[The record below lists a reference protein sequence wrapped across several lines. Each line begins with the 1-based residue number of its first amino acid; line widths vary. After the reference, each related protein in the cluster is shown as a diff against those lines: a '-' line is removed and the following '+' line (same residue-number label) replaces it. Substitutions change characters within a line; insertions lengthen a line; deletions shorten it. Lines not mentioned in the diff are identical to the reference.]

1 MPIIDITGHSDY
13 DKCNILSIMYFPNQE
28 LKRKQFHL
36 LNQMKG
42 FLNNSVTEYVVSKS
56 NLDLLLESPSYNDF
70 KKITSDAVKKG
81 VIAGDLIACIYLMQL
96 FEIPEPSFNKA
107 IFIMKEFALKHD
119 VQYGDST
126 RLPRS
131 EQTIRNYWDDF
142 APVAHL
148 WGAFRINQ
156 SYQLSDANNV
166 FEDENFKTFLQVAA
180 GFLQFG
186 KEFIPFRAKDKLPL
200 LGNDVWALPK
210 TITPRKLVN
219 GQFPDLMVE
228 FLKKYKAPITIKI

>member
-36 LNQMKG
+36 LNQMNG
-42 FLNNSVTEYVVSKS
+42 LLNNSDTEYVVSKS

-131 EQTIRNYWDDF
+131 EQTIRNCWNES

-156 SYQLSDANNV
+156 SYPYSDMN
-166 FEDENFKTFLQVAA
+166 DIFKSEFFLEVAA
-180 GFLQFG
+180 GVLRFG
-186 KEFIPFRAKDKLPL
+186 KEFVPFRAKDKLPL
-200 LGNDVWALPK
+200 LGDDVWALPK

-219 GQFPDLMVE
+219 GQFPDLMVN
-228 FLKKYKAPITIKI
+228 FLRNYKAPITNKIKLD